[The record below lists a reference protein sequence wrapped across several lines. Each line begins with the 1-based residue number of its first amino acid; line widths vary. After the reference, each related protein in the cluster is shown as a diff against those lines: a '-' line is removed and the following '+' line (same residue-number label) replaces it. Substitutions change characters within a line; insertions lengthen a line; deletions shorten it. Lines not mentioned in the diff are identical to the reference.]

1 MTETGF
7 SAKRMS
13 NLILLL
19 LVSVILPAASGYLH
33 KTRLS
38 HVILWIV
45 ISLMFFLCF
54 IIYLEHERVCGTM
67 AMGMSNDY
75 SLLAFVYLVCLL
87 VSCALSFL
95 PAYWAPV
102 LAVSALCNAAFRT
115 RMGLVLAVY
124 FALLTALFSEG
135 SAYVVIAYMLLA
147 VIGVFFVELF
157 MQEELRIWVN
167 ILVMSMS
174 SVIPTCCNY
183 LEYNYLN
190 AYTLLAALAGSFL
203 SLFALRFVPKLR
215 NRESVTETISLD
227 TVMDERF
234 HLRKEI
240 ERYSTIDYNHA
251 LKTSNV
257 ARRLAEALGADE
269 KLARAGGFY
278 YRVGKLEGEPF
289 IENGVQLAQSN
300 CFSERLVA
308 ILAEYNG
315 VNKRPSSTES
325 AIVQIADMI
334 VTKFDL
340 LDKDTF
346 SSGWNREIVIYQT
359 MNEKSAEGLYD
370 ESGLSMN
377 QFLTIREMLVKEDLL

>member
-1 MTETGF
+1 MTGDGF
-7 SAKRMS
+7 SAKRMTR
-13 NLILLL
+13 LFLLL
-19 LVSVILPAASGYLH
+19 LASVVLPAASGFLH
-33 KTRLS
+33 KTRLA
-38 HVILWIV
+38 HVILWIF
-45 ISLMFFLCF
+45 ISLMFYLCF
-54 IIYLEHERVCGTM
+54 MIYLEHERMGGTM

-75 SLLAFVYLVCLL
+75 SLLAFIYLVCLL
-87 VSCALSFL
+87 ISCALSFL
-95 PAYWAPV
+95 PVYWAPV
-102 LAVSALCNAAFRT
+102 LIVSALCNGAFCT
-115 RMGLVLAVY
+115 RMGLALSVY

-135 SAYVVIAYMLLA
+135 SAYVVVAYVLLA
-147 VIGVFFVELF
+147 TIGVFFVELF
-157 MQEELRIWVN
+157 LHEELRIWVD
-167 ILVMSMS
+167 ILVLSIS

-183 LEYNYLN
+183 LEHNYLN
-190 AYTLLAALAGSFL
+190 GYTLLAALAGSFL

-215 NRESVTETISLD
+215 NRESLTETISLD
-227 TVMDERF
+227 TVMDESF

-240 ERYSTIDYNHA
+240 ERYSTVDYNHA
-251 LKTSNV
+251 LKTAEV
-257 ARRLAEALGADE
+257 AKRLAEALGADE

-315 VNKRPSSTES
+315 VNKRPGSIES
-325 AIVQIADMI
+325 AIVQISDMI

-377 QFLTIREMLVKEDLL
+377 QFLTIREILVKEELL

>member
-1 MTETGF
+1 MSETGF
-7 SAKRMS
+7 SAKRVSKMV
-13 NLILLL
+13 LML
-19 LVSVILPAASGYLH
+19 LVSVVLPVAGGFFQR
-33 KTRLS
+33 TRLA
-38 HVILWIV
+38 HVIIWV
-45 ISLMFFLCF
+45 FISLMFFLCF
-54 IIYLEHERVCGTM
+54 IIYLEHERIYGTM

-75 SLLAFVYLVCLL
+75 SLLTFVYLVCLL
-87 VSCALSFL
+87 LSCALSFL
-95 PAYWAPV
+95 PVYWAPV
-102 LAVSALCNAAFRT
+102 LIVSAICNAAFRT

-124 FALLTALFSEG
+124 FALLTALFSG
-135 SAYVVIAYMLLA
+135 GGGYVVTAYVLMSMT
-147 VIGVFFVELF
+147 GVFFVELF
-157 MQEELRIWVN
+157 LHEELRIWVD
-167 ILVMSMS
+167 ILVLAMS

-190 AYTLLAALAGSFL
+190 GYTLLAALAGSFV
-203 SLFALRFVPKLR
+203 SLLALRLAPKLR
-215 NRESVTETISLD
+215 NRERVTETISLD
-227 TVMDERF
+227 TIMDESF
-234 HLRKEI
+234 HLRREI
-240 ERYSTIDYNHA
+240 ERYSTVDYNHA

-257 ARRLAEALGADE
+257 AKRLAQVLGADE

-289 IENGVQLAQSN
+289 IENGVQLAQNN

-315 VNKRPSSTES
+315 VNRRPSFTES

-377 QFLTIREMLVKEDLL
+377 QFLTIREALVKEELL

>member
-7 SAKRMS
+7 SAKRMAK
-13 NLILLL
+13 IFLLL
-19 LVSVILPAASGYLH
+19 LVSIAVPALCGALQGI
-33 KTRLS
+33 RLG
-38 HVILWIV
+38 HVILWV
-45 ISLMFFLCF
+45 FISLIFYLYFY
-54 IIYLEHERVCGTM
+54 IYLEHERLRGSM
-67 AMGMSNDY
+67 SMGASNDY
-75 SLLAFVYLVCLL
+75 SLLAFIYLVCILL
-87 VSCALSFL
+87 ACLMSFL
-95 PAYWAPV
+95 PDYWAPV
-102 LAVSALCNAAFRT
+102 LVVSALANGAFRT

-124 FALLTALFSEG
+124 FALLTALFSDSG
-135 SAYVVIAYMLLA
+135 AYAVVSDVLLA
-147 VIGVFFVELF
+147 TVGVFFVELF
-157 MQEELRIWVN
+157 LQEELRIWTAL
-167 ILVMSMS
+167 LVMSAS
-174 SVIPTCCNY
+174 VVIPVCCDY
-183 LEYNYLN
+183 LEHDRLN
-190 AYTLLAALAGSFL
+190 AYTILATLTGSFL
-203 SLFALRFVPKLR
+203 SLFAMRFVPRLR

-227 TVMDERF
+227 TVMDESF

-240 ERYSTIDYNHA
+240 ERYSTVDYNHA
-251 LKTSNV
+251 IRTSEV
-257 ARRLAEALGADE
+257 AMRLAQALGADE

-300 CFSERLVA
+300 CFSERLVS

-315 VNKRPSSTES
+315 ENKRPSSTES

-377 QFLTIREMLVKEDLL
+377 QFLTIREMLVKEEIL